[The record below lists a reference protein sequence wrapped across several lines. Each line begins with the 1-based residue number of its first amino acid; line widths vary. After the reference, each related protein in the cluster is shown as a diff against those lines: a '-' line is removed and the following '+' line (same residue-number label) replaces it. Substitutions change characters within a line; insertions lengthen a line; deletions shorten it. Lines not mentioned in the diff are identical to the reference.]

1 MAIHVLCNR
10 DDGYKML
17 SPQVEGMYFFYFK
30 CSAAVARTG
39 YDNRQN
45 HHQQKSSQVISGN
58 DVALYRAFTIAS
70 MAKLNLR
77 CSKAIPMQKK
87 IGHDDL
93 KLKNAKMLCSSIKF
107 LSNLWDSIWKW

>member
-1 MAIHVLCNR
+1 
-10 DDGYKML
+10 ML

-30 CSAAVARTG
+30 CSAAVAETG
-39 YDNRQN
+39 YDNR
-45 HHQQKSSQVISGN
+45 
-58 DVALYRAFTIAS
+58 
-70 MAKLNLR
+70 
-77 CSKAIPMQKK
+77 QKK